1 MTERVLTQRELG
13 RATLARQLLLERKR
27 LSPTAVIERLV
38 GMQAQWPSAPYV
50 GIWTR
55 AASFRR
61 ETLERELARG
71 AVLKATVMR
80 QTLHLVTRR
89 DYGLLRAAMSEMISR
104 GESAQ
109 AKSLAPS
116 VRALAEA
123 GPVTSADALAHL
135 EREHG
140 LTGIDARRAWRAA
153 RVRAHVLHHHETA
166 LWHGRPEGRFVAIEE
181 PEAHDPLE
189 ARAEILR
196 RYLAAFGPASRRDIV
211 AWSMMHVPDLQ
222 RALDVLEP
230 LRRFRDEQGRELFD
244 VPRAPLPDPDTPAP
258 VRFLP
263 KWDNVLL
270 AFADRT
276 RVLPEEYRKTV
287 IRTNGDVA
295 QTFLVDG
302 LVAGMWRVE
311 NGRVVLEPFGRS
323 HARFDASSRTRRD
336 AWRRSSPTRRLEAR
350 SPPRGAQSL
359 LSSTA
364 RARGRCE
371 RDRLPGR
378 PPRPTA
384 GGRMSSRPRSSRH
397 SFATVP
403 RSTRA
408 TEQSA
413 QLWSARVTP

>member
-1 MTERVLTQRELG
+1 MAERVLTLRELN

-55 AASFRR
+55 TTSFRR
-61 ETLERELARG
+61 EALERELARG

-104 GESAQ
+104 GEMAQ
-109 AKSLAPS
+109 AESLAPS

-123 GPVTSADALAHL
+123 GPVASADALAQL

-140 LTGIDARRAWRAA
+140 LTGIGARRAWRSA

-166 LWHGRPEGRFVAIEE
+166 LWNGRPEGRFVAIEE
-181 PEAHDPLE
+181 PEEHDPLE

-211 AWSMMHVPDLQ
+211 GWSMMHVPEIQ
-222 RALDVLEP
+222 RALDRLEP
-230 LRRFRDEQGRELFD
+230 LRRFRDEHGRELLD
-244 VPRAPLPDPDTPAP
+244 VPRAPLPDPEAHAP

-263 KWDNVLL
+263 KWDNLLL

-276 RVLPEEYRKTV
+276 RVLPEPYRKTV

-302 LVAGMWRVE
+302 FVAGIWRVE
-311 NGRVVLEPFGRS
+311 NDRVVPEPFVPLAPSVQREV
-323 HARFDASSRTRRD
+323 DD
-336 AWRRSSPTRRLEAR
+336 EVERLETF
-350 SPPRGAQSL
+350 L
-359 LSSTA
+359 
-364 RARGRCE
+364 
-371 RDRLPGR
+371 
-378 PPRPTA
+378 A
-384 GGRMSSRPRSSRH
+384 G
-397 SFATVP
+397 
-403 RSTRA
+403 
-408 TEQSA
+408 
-413 QLWSARVTP
+413 

>member
-1 MTERVLTQRELG
+1 MAERVLTLRELN

-38 GMQAQWPSAPYV
+38 GMQAQWPQAPYI

-55 AASFRR
+55 TTSFRH
-61 ETLERELARG
+61 EALERELARG
-71 AVLKATVMR
+71 TVLKATMMR

-123 GPVTSADALAHL
+123 GPVASADALAQL

-140 LTGIDARRAWRAA
+140 LTGIHARRAWRAA
-153 RVRAHVLHHHETA
+153 RVHAHVLHHHETA

-189 ARAEILR
+189 ARAEMLR
-196 RYLAAFGPASRRDIV
+196 RYLEAFGPASRRDMV
-211 AWSMMHVPDLQ
+211 AWSMMRVAEIQ
-222 RALDVLEP
+222 RAIDVLE
-230 LRRFRDEQGRELFD
+230 LLRFRDENGRELFD
-244 VPRAPLPDPDTPAP
+244 VPGAPLPDAEVPAP

-276 RVLPEEYRKTV
+276 RMLPEEYRKTV
-287 IRTNGDVA
+287 IKMNGDVA
-295 QTFLVDG
+295 QTFLVG
-302 LVAGMWRVE
+302 GFVAGMWRVE
-311 NGRVVLEPFGRS
+311 EGRVVAEPFEPLSRAGKAEVEDEA
-323 HARFDASSRTRRD
+323 ARLR
-336 AWRRSSPTRRLEAR
+336 AWL
-350 SPPRGAQSL
+350 
-359 LSSTA
+359 
-364 RARGRCE
+364 
-371 RDRLPGR
+371 
-378 PPRPTA
+378 
-384 GGRMSSRPRSSRH
+384 
-397 SFATVP
+397 
-403 RSTRA
+403 
-408 TEQSA
+408 
-413 QLWSARVTP
+413 